1 MATIRRVA
9 LVVVIAALAFGAAVA
24 LSFLV
29 DLPIAAAEDFYQLYA
44 SDLAVR
50 YGVGLYDE
58 AAQAALYAR
67 VQGLPPES
75 VRAFPWVYPPWY
87 NLATFYL
94 AWMPIREASR
104 LWFYLNFAMLGG
116 GVVLLT
122 AGWPRRRQLAALVA
136 ALLFVP
142 SIAVLFIGQL
152 IAPAFLGACACAA
165 GLRRARPGM
174 AGLGLIL
181 LSFKPPAGVLIALAG
196 VAWLVTRR
204 RPWSRRALGV
214 ALVGGLVLVAGAFA
228 LDPTWPADYLG
239 SLLRLGGLEVPALCD
254 SCSSLSQVLARRLTD
269 SASGPWIV
277 SGVLAAAIVGV
288 TLWGR
293 HPLWKSG
300 PALIAAAVL
309 LTLLVSPYV
318 RNYDYVMLL
327 VPLMLT
333 VESARGLPAALVIAA
348 AYFIPWLT
356 LIFPG
361 RPGGSEFLWG
371 SAALLL
377 ALSGRWASASP
388 AAAEEA

>member
-9 LVVVIAALAFGAAVA
+9 LVVVVVALAFGAAVA

-29 DLPIAAAEDFYQLYA
+29 DLPIAAGQDFYQLYA

-67 VQGLPPES
+67 MQGLPPES
-75 VRAFPWVYPPWY
+75 VTAYPWVYPPWY

-94 AWMPIREASR
+94 AWMPVREASR

-116 GVVLLT
+116 GVALLT
-122 AGWPRRRQLAALVA
+122 AGWPRRRRLAALAA

-142 SIAVLFIGQL
+142 AFAVLFIGQL
-152 IAPAFLGACACAA
+152 VAPAFLGACACAA
-165 GLRRARPGM
+165 GLRRARPWM
-174 AGLGLIL
+174 AGVGLIL
-181 LSFKPPAGVLIALAG
+181 LSFKPPAGALIALAG
-196 VAWLVTRR
+196 VAWLATRR

-214 ALVGGLVLVAGAFA
+214 AIVGGLVLVAGAFA
-228 LDPTWPADYLG
+228 LDPAWPGDYLG
-239 SLLRLGGLEVPALCD
+239 SLQRLGGLEVPARCD

-269 SASGPWIV
+269 SASGPWAI
-277 SGVLAAAIVGV
+277 SGALAAALVGV
-288 TLWGR
+288 TLWRR

-333 VESARGLPAALVIAA
+333 VESARGAAAGLVTGA

-377 ALSGRWASASP
+377 ALSGRWTSAPP